1 MRLALFIFAFILA
14 FSIDSFAKSDC
25 DYGVKLII
33 SGDNLNSG
41 NLTWKIRAAKIK
53 GESTNITGAVDI
65 KDLNGRLL
73 NSYKIWNSESISKQK
88 TSGDYTS
95 NLGPGIYKI
104 TANIDVACDDK
115 NQEDNVDV
123 KQIEIKDSAIKDVKT
138 VYKSSNEKAKELI
151 LVFLLMLSII
161 LNIVLIW
168 KR

>member
-1 MRLALFIFAFILA
+1 MRLTLFIFAFILA

-25 DYGVKLII
+25 DYGVKLTI

-41 NLTWKIRAAKIK
+41 NLTWKIKAAKIK
-53 GESTNITGAVDI
+53 GESTNITGTAQIEDFNKRLI
-65 KDLNGRLL
+65 K
-73 NSYKIWNSESISKQK
+73 SFQIWSSEPISKQK

-95 NLGPGIYKI
+95 NLEPGSYKI
-104 TANIDVACDDK
+104 TANIEVACDDK

-123 KQIEIKDSAIKDVKT
+123 KQIEIKNSAIKDVKT